1 MATKTAC
8 LLPGSV
14 AAAALSPASDMG
26 VLEQVKIKMFNVDD
40 SAASSVGER
49 WSVRYA
55 GHVMGGIV
63 RRS

>member
-1 MATKTAC
+1 
-8 LLPGSV
+8 
-14 AAAALSPASDMG
+14 MG